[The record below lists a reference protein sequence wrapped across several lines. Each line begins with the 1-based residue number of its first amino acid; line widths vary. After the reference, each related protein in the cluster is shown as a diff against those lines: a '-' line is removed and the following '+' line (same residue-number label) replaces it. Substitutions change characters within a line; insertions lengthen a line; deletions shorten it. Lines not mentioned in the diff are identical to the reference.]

1 MKDEI
6 EGYVPVVVVP
16 AMATP
21 VVAMVN
27 QAKSYVKWCR
37 ECAGTKVSSHFDR
50 YIVNASNRGILRVV
64 PS

>member
-1 MKDEI
+1 
-6 EGYVPVVVVP
+6 
-16 AMATP
+16 MATP